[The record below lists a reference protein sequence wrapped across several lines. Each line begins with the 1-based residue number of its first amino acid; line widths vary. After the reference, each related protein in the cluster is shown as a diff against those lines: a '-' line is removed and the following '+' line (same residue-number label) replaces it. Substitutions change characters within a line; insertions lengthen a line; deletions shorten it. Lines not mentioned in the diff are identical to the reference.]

1 MEALIIKGFTHGP
14 KRLGFPLEK
23 YQKSKGVFVWKLQP
37 LRARRELRNYIS
49 NSLIILGIGEIF
61 AHGCAVSKWLVKSVV
76 SDSFATPWTV
86 ARQAPP
92 SMEFSRQDYCSGL
105 PFPSPEDLPNPRI
118 EPESPALRADALP
131 SEPPDKLTLR
141 VAYPLGK
148 MIFALLPA
156 AVS

>member
-1 MEALIIKGFTHGP
+1 MTSYLRTETEPAQRAALAG
-14 KRLGFPLEK
+14 R
-23 YQKSKGVFVWKLQP
+23 
-37 LRARRELRNYIS
+37 
-49 NSLIILGIGEIF
+49 ILGGTESSLL
-61 AHGCAVSKWLVKSVV
+61 GLTTSSPESEKSQSVSRSVV